1 MSSIRPSTGRKTSL
15 NATGVKEAAAELAE
29 RVSFTMSPTAWR
41 FEDSVP
47 ADAVSPN
54 GRWTCMFSLMRKVQ
68 AGRPLSITGEATGC
82 PGAGF
87 YLGLHGLPLMGAC
100 VYLSSMERLKQD
112 LEKAR
117 AFYLGVQ
124 PVFAPGAKLLY
135 ERVDSMPGAA
145 EVEVVNLWVKPAGM
159 SSLLTLA
166 NYDRED
172 NENVIMPFA
181 SGCQSIWSLPYK
193 EKNAEAPRAVAG
205 SLDPTVRKFLPPDT
219 LSFAVPANRF
229 MEMCANIEESFLGAA

>member
-1 MSSIRPSTGRKTSL
+1 MSSIQPSISGDIVVD
-15 NATGVKEAAAELAE
+15 ATRVKKAAAELAG
-29 RVSFTMSPTAWR
+29 RVIFTMSPTAWR

-54 GRWTCMFSLMRKVQ
+54 GRWTCMFSLIKKVQ

-87 YLGLHGLPLMGAC
+87 YLGLHSLPLTGAC
-100 VYLSSMERLKQD
+100 VFLSSMERLKQD
-112 LEKAR
+112 MEKAR

-124 PVFAPGAKLLY
+124 PVFTPQARLIC
-135 ERVDSMPGAA
+135 ERVDRLPDDTG
-145 EVEVVNLWVKPAGM
+145 VEVVNLWLSAAGL
-159 SSLLTLA
+159 SSMLTLA
-166 NYDRED
+166 NYDREG

-181 SGCQSIWSLPYK
+181 SGCQSIWALPYK
-193 EKNAEAPRAVAG
+193 EKTAELPRAVAG

-229 MEMCANIEESFLGAA
+229 VEMCANIQESFLGAA

>member
-1 MSSIRPSTGRKTSL
+1 MSSKEPPIRTDTAILASR
-15 NATGVKEAAAELAE
+15 VKDLAADLAG
-29 RVSFTMSPTAWR
+29 RVSFTLLPTAWR
-41 FEDSVP
+41 FEEALP

-54 GRWTCMFSLMRKVQ
+54 GRWTCMFSLMKKVQ
-68 AGRPLSITGEATGC
+68 AGRPLLITGEATGC

-87 YLGLHGLPLMGAC
+87 YLGLHSLPLMGAC

-112 LEKAR
+112 MEKAQ

-124 PVFAPGAKLLY
+124 PKFAPEARLVY
-135 ERVDSMPGAA
+135 ERVDRIPDGAA
-145 EVEVVNLWVKPAGM
+145 VEVVNLWVTAAGM

-166 NYDRED
+166 NYDRESND
-172 NENVIMPFA
+172 NVIMPFA

-193 EKNAEAPRAVAG
+193 EKSSELPRAIAG
-205 SLDPTVRKFLPPDT
+205 SLDPTVRRYLPPDT

-229 MEMCANIEESFLGAA
+229 VEMCSNINESFLGS